1 MKIKKIIATNKL
13 NEKIILTSPTLKDA
27 EQLAEH
33 ANKVFA
39 ETKFLSRGIE
49 EGIKNKEDEEK
60 WITTINENKSSFIIC
75 AKLNN
80 KIVGIGNISSSG
92 KGLRFRHI
100 CTLGISIQKEFWGR
114 GIGKLLMTALIE
126 NAIKLG
132 YERIKLDVAGTNY
145 TAQNLYKKFGFI
157 EYGRLKNAMKYND
170 NTYEDMINMIKKLD

>member
-1 MKIKKIIATNKL
+1 MKIKKIIKLNKL

-39 ETKFLSRGIE
+39 ETRFLSRGIE

-60 WITTINENKSSFIIC
+60 WITAINESKSSFIIC

-80 KIVGIGNISSSG
+80 KIVGIGNISSNG

-100 CTLGISIQKEFWGR
+100 CNLGISIQKEFWGK
-114 GIGKLLMTALIE
+114 GIGKLLMSALIE
-126 NAIKLG
+126 NAQKLG
-132 YERIKLDVAGTNY
+132 YELIRLDVAGTNY
-145 TAQNLYKKFGFI
+145 TAQNLYKKFGFV